1 MVLAGGPNR
10 EHAVSLM
17 SGAQVSAALA
27 NAGHDVLQRDITPD
41 DLGALDEFVRW
52 GGHVIFPALHGSW
65 GEGGALQ
72 FILEEQGIPY
82 VGSNAPVSEVCM
94 DKHRT
99 KLVLQRCGLATPCFE
114 LLSTAQ
120 RRSLQLPLV
129 IKAPREGSSID
140 MEICHDESAIRRAR
154 RRLRQ
159 RHPKLLLERF
169 IPGKE
174 LTVGLLGDHP
184 RTIALP
190 PIQIVPAIGYYDYDA
205 KYLRDDTG
213 YCFDPGEMGLPEAV
227 LNQARE
233 LAVKSHDVLGCRHLS
248 RVDLIVDQDLKLWI
262 IEINTLPGFTSH
274 SLIPMAA
281 ARAGISFAALTNR
294 LVEMALEPS
303 S

>member
-17 SGAQVSAALA
+17 SGAQVSAALSD
-27 NAGHDVLQRDITPD
+27 AGHDVLQRDITPD

-52 GGHVIFPALHGSW
+52 GGHVIFPTLHGSW

-82 VGSNAPVSEVCM
+82 IGSNSPVSEVCM

-99 KLVLQRCGLATPCFE
+99 KLVLQRYGLATPCFE
-114 LLSTAQ
+114 LLSIGQ

-159 RHPKLLLERF
+159 RHPELLLERF

-190 PIQIVPAIGYYDYDA
+190 PIQIVPAVGYYDYNA

-213 YCFDPGEMGLPEAV
+213 YCFDPGEMGLPETV

-281 ARAGISFAALTNR
+281 AQAGISFAALTNR